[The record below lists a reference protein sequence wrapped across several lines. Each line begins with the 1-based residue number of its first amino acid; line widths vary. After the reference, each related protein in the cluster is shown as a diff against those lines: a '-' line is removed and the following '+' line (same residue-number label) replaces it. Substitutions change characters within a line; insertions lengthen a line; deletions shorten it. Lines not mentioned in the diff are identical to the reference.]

1 MIINASA
8 AKKNHRA
15 QGFTLI
21 EVLVALSIASF
32 ALVALMG
39 RLGASADV
47 QRSLSLHALSM
58 NEARNLLAKDRLTP
72 TVSNSEERG
81 DVQVSG
87 LTMHWRTWT
96 EKTALNGFVR
106 RNVAVQTK
114 NEPEIVLF
122 MYRAL

>member
-1 MIINASA
+1 MVARDIMKSS
-8 AKKNHRA
+8 HEG
-15 QGFTLI
+15 GFTLI

-58 NEARNLLAKDRLTP
+58 NEARNLLAEDRLKP
-72 TVSNSEERG
+72 SVSNSEEQG
-81 DVQVSG
+81 DVQASG
-87 LTMHWRTWT
+87 VTMHWRTWS

-106 RNVAVQTK
+106 RNVAVRAK
-114 NEPEIVLF
+114 GEPEVILF